1 MKKKI
6 AGILGIVGI
15 SCVAL
20 GLGLGLGLSANHE
33 EGSESC
39 KETRY
44 GKCYKNGAVTTDDER
59 CATVGANIL
68 KKGSL
73 IIYYESLF
81 MTHLKSTKKVD
92 RRWMQQYQLLSVRVW

>member
-1 MKKKI
+1 MKKKA

-39 KETRY
+39 KATKF
-44 GKCYKNGAVTTDDER
+44 GKCFKNGAVTTDDDR

-68 KKGSL
+68 KKGTL
-73 IIYYESLF
+73 MIHRL
-81 MTHLKSTKKVD
+81 
-92 RRWMQQYQLLSVRVW
+92 

>member
-1 MKKKI
+1 MKKKT

-33 EGSESC
+33 DGSKSC
-39 KETRY
+39 KETQF
-44 GKCYKNGAVTTDDER
+44 GKCFKNGAVTTDDDR

-68 KKGSL
+68 KKGTL
-73 IIYYESLF
+73 MIHRL
-81 MTHLKSTKKVD
+81 
-92 RRWMQQYQLLSVRVW
+92 